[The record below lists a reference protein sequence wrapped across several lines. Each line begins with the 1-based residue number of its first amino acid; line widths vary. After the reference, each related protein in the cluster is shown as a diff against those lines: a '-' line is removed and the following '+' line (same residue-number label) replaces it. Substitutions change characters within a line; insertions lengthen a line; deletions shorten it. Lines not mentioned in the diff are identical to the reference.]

1 MKPGARARPAPSISR
16 APRSVTRPTA
26 AMRPPLTARS
36 PCAASRPLPS
46 QRSAPRMTRS
56 AMGALV
62 AGRGAR
68 RQGRRAA
75 TPGGVSRRGTVA
87 SLGAGGARP
96 GAVVRPDVRLGVAL
110 ALRRG
115 LRVAALLALRRGLRV
130 AALEVTP
137 RELGAQDRLIAG
149 RERERRGEELPDA
162 HQGARD
168 DHAEPLREAE
178 RDALAVAARAALGHD
193 VAPED
198 FPHASMTKAS
208 FTATHTM
215 SSTPLARIF
224 WASATKPGRCF
235 MEQVGVKA
243 PGTAK
248 RTTLFPL
255 NISPRATSF
264 GAPSFISLSFKSSGS
279 VSPTLIAMS
288 PPWGKG

>member
-16 APRSVTRPTA
+16 APRSATRPTA

-36 PCAASRPLPS
+36 PRAASWPLPS

-137 RELGAQDRLIAG
+137 RELGAPDRLIAG

-193 VAPED
+193 VARHLQD
-198 FPHASMTKAS
+198 RGRHASEPA
-208 FTATHTM
+208 
-215 SSTPLARIF
+215 PELAG
-224 WASATKPGRCF
+224 GRLRAGGRGEEENQRCKC
-235 MEQVGVKA
+235 EPACHVA
-243 PGTAK
+243 P
-248 RTTLFPL
+248 
-255 NISPRATSF
+255 PRAWRASTRRC
-264 GAPSFISLSFKSSGS
+264 
-279 VSPTLIAMS
+279 TR
-288 PPWGKG
+288 